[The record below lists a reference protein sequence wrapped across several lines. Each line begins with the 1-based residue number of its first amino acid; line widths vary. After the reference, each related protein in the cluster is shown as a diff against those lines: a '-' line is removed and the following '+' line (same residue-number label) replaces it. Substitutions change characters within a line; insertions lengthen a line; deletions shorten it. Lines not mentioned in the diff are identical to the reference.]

1 MTWKKI
7 IALTLVTANFSALGN
22 FAPANAQIAQPV
34 PYGYCRI
41 STDSPGNPNYPYT
54 IVLTEVFDTAGLPET
69 FRNSKAYVWL
79 DNRNTTETYE
89 YMKWDRAP
97 MLAKMASFGF
107 DDKYGIMCEGFSD
120 RSNAIRMRNIEIERQ
135 ATLTAN
141 FSTSW
146 PVLTKPVPLNQ
157 KATDFLAGI
166 VPPNPTQASGK
177 RDSLIVRQPDEAPA
191 KPVAAARKPVAKP
204 KPVAA
209 KPVAAKPA
217 PKKKSSC
224 RVSNGHR
231 VCGAI
236 AR

>member
-69 FRNSKAYVWL
+69 FRNSKAYVLL
-79 DNRNTTETYE
+79 DNGSTTQTYE

-97 MLAKMASFGF
+97 MIAKMASFGF
-107 DDKYGIMCEGFSD
+107 DDKYNITCEGFTD
-120 RSNAIRMRNIEIERQ
+120 KSNAIRIRNIEIERQ
-135 ATLTAN
+135 AKLTAN

-146 PVLTKPVPLNQ
+146 PTLTKPVPLNQ
-157 KATDFLAGI
+157 MATDYMAGI
-166 VPPNPTQASGK
+166 VPPKPPQASGK
-177 RDSLIVRQPDEAPA
+177 RDSLIVRQIDEAPA
-191 KPVAAARKPVAKP
+191 KPAVATRKPVAKP
-204 KPVAA
+204 KPA
-209 KPVAAKPA
+209 VAAKPA
-217 PKKKSSC
+217 PKKKSTC
-224 RVSNGHR
+224 RLVNGHK
-231 VCGAI
+231 VCGAYS
-236 AR
+236 R